1 MRLLIVAVLL
11 VATMTLPL
19 QALAGY
25 AGGHI
30 DLAVTVGNPHQ
41 HVFYVTEK
49 IPVTPGQLT
58 LYYPKWVPG
67 EHGPD
72 GPIGNVAGL
81 FFKANGRT
89 LAWSRDPVDTYTF
102 HLDVP
107 QGVSTLTVDFDLLPS
122 RGDIS
127 ITPQLAV
134 LEWNQVALYPAGL
147 PTTKIEVEPRIT
159 LPAGWRY
166 ATALDTASHTR
177 GTYTFA
183 PVSFNNLVD
192 SPLMAGEY
200 FREVDLSPGDSV
212 HHYLDM
218 VADAPGDLAITQD
231 ELQGMRSLV
240 VQANRLFDSHHY
252 HSYRFL
258 LSLSDQMQGH
268 GGGLEHHQSSDNG
281 LFADLLVNKQVF
293 LGEASLMPH
302 EYVHSWNGKFRRPA
316 ELWQPD
322 FQTPEHTRML
332 WVYEG
337 LTNYWGNVLAARS
350 DLFTPEQF
358 RAMLAYTAAGQNHR
372 PGREWRPLID
382 TTVGEPMG
390 GFGVEYGNWRRG
402 ADYYDEGVLIWLGVD
417 VKIRELTH
425 DRRSLD
431 DFAKRFYGMDNG
443 SYVTKTYTFGDLV
456 AALNSVA
463 RYDWAGYF
471 HQLLDGTS
479 DHAPLKGL
487 TDSGWKLVYSGDTN
501 PYEEARGV
509 IHHFTRTLFSVGFTT
524 NDEGV
529 IGDVLWNSSAFKAGL
544 APGMKLVSV
553 NGLTFSPQV
562 FLREIAD
569 SSKPGH
575 GKLVFVASGSGT
587 TGTYTL
593 DYGGG
598 LRFAHLQRIQ
608 GTPNYLDHIIAP
620 VGH

>member
-1 MRLLIVAVLL
+1 MRSLVAAGLF

-25 AGGHI
+25 AGGRI
-30 DLAVTVGNPHQ
+30 DLAVAVTKPGQ

-49 IPVTPGQLT
+49 IPVTPGPLT
-58 LYYPKWVPG
+58 LYYPKWIPG
-67 EHGPD
+67 EHGPN

-81 FFKANGRT
+81 FFKADGKA
-89 LAWSRDPVDTYTF
+89 LAWRRDPVDMFTF

-107 QGVSTLTVDFDLLPS
+107 QGVSTLTVDFELLPS

-127 ITPQLAV
+127 LTPQMVV
-134 LEWNQVALYPAGL
+134 LEWNQVALYPAEL
-147 PTTKIEVEPRIT
+147 PTAKIQIQPRIT
-159 LPAGWRY
+159 LPAGWHY
-166 ATALDTASHTR
+166 ATALDTTSHA
-177 GTYTFA
+177 GSTYTFA

-200 FREVDLSPGDSV
+200 FREVDLSPGNSV

-218 VADAPGDLAITQD
+218 VADAPGDLAITPD
-231 ELQGMRSLV
+231 ELEGMRNLI

-258 LSLSDQMQGH
+258 LSLSDHLAGH

-316 ELWQPD
+316 KLWQPD
-322 FQTPEHTRML
+322 FQTPEHTRLL

-350 DLFTPEQF
+350 GLFTPDQF

-390 GFGVEYGNWRRG
+390 GFGVDYGNWRRG
-402 ADYYDEGVLIWLGVD
+402 SDYYDEGVLIWLGVD
-417 VKIRELTH
+417 MKIRELTH

-443 SYVTKTYTFGDLV
+443 SYFTRTYTFDDLV
-456 AALNSVA
+456 KTLDAVA
-463 RYDWAGYF
+463 PYDWAGYL
-471 HQLLDGTS
+471 HKLLDTTS
-479 DHAPLKGL
+479 DHAPLEGL
-487 TDSGWKLVYSGDTN
+487 NDSGWKLVYSTEKN

-524 NDEGV
+524 NGDGV
-529 IGDVLWNSSAFKAGL
+529 IGDVLWNSPAFKAGL

-562 FLREIAD
+562 FLHEIAAT
-569 SSKPGH
+569 SEPGH
-575 GKLVFVASGSGT
+575 GNLVFVASGSGIT
-587 TGTYTL
+587 RTCTL
-593 DYGGG
+593 AYNGG
-598 LRFAHLQRIQ
+598 LRYAHLERTQ
-608 GTPNYLDHIIAP
+608 GTPDYLEQIIAP
-620 VGH
+620 ARH

>member
-1 MRLLIVAVLL
+1 MRLLVVAGLL
-11 VATMTLPL
+11 LATTMLPL

-25 AGGHI
+25 AGDRI
-30 DLAVTVGNPHQ
+30 ELAVTATRPGQ

-49 IPVTPGQLT
+49 IPVTPGPLA
-58 LYYPKWVPG
+58 LYYPKWIPG

-81 FFKANGRT
+81 AFEANGRK
-89 LAWSRDPVDTYTF
+89 LAWHRDPVDMFTF
-102 HLDVP
+102 HVDVP
-107 QGVSTLTVDFDLLPS
+107 QGVSALTARFDLLPS
-122 RGDIS
+122 RGSIS
-127 ITPQLAV
+127 LTPQMAV

-147 PTTKIEVEPRIT
+147 PTAKIEIQPRIT
-159 LPAGWRY
+159 LPADWRY
-166 ATALDTASHTR
+166 ATALDTASR
-177 GTYTFA
+177 SGDTYTFA

-200 FREVDLSPGDSV
+200 FREIDLSPGNPV

-218 VADAPGDLAITQD
+218 VADAPGDLAITPD
-231 ELQGMRSLV
+231 ELQGMRDLI

-252 HSYRFL
+252 HGYRFL
-258 LSLSDQMQGH
+258 LSLSDHLPGH

-281 LFADLLVNKQVF
+281 LFADLLVNRQVF

-316 ELWQPD
+316 KLWQPD
-322 FQTPEHTRML
+322 FQTPEQTRLL

-350 DLFTPEQF
+350 GLFTPEQF
-358 RAMLAYTAAGQNHR
+358 RAMLAFTAAGQDHR

-390 GFGVEYGNWRRG
+390 GGPEYGNWRRG
-402 ADYYDEGVLIWLGVD
+402 SDYYDEGVLIWLGVD
-417 VKIRELTH
+417 AKIRELTH

-431 DFAKRFYGMDNG
+431 DFARRFYGMDNG
-443 SYVTKTYTFGDLV
+443 SYVTKTYTFDDVV
-456 AALNSVA
+456 AALNSIA
-463 RYDWAGYF
+463 AYDWAGYL
-471 HQLLDGTS
+471 HQLLDNTAE
-479 DHAPLKGL
+479 HAPLGGL
-487 TDSGWKLVYSGDTN
+487 ARSGWKLVYSSTPN
-501 PYEEARGV
+501 PYEEARGA

-529 IGDVLWNSSAFKAGL
+529 IGDVLWNSPAFKAGL

-553 NGLTFSPQV
+553 NGSTFSPQV
-562 FLREIAD
+562 FLRGIAGT
-569 SSKPGH
+569 SKPGH
-575 GKLVFVASGSGT
+575 GKLVFVASGSGV

-593 DYGGG
+593 DYSGG
-598 LRFAHLQRIQ
+598 LRYAHLERT
-608 GTPNYLDHIIAP
+608 GNTPDYLKQIIAP
-620 VGH
+620 VKD